1 MPKIKVHFEH
11 TLHFIK
17 EMEIT
22 QEELEYLQKYCGHD
36 LSLQN
41 YIMLNDIDDHLSSKF
56 NNMINDTEMD
66 EAEDCTIENE
76 EVFIEEVK

>member
-22 QEELEYLQKYCGHD
+22 QEDMDYLTGNGKIEIGHGVFHNPGYANSFD
-36 LSLQN
+36 KKL
-41 YIMLNDIDDHLSSKF
+41 IKMIDG
-56 NNMINDTEMD
+56 TEMD
-66 EAEDCTIENE
+66 EAEGCTTETDQ
-76 EVFIEEVK
+76 VFIEEVK